1 MDHLSRTSHAIEDN
15 IKEIA
20 AKYNSEGKFVYF
32 PPVIIEKSAKNY
44 FFGHVMYLYTA
55 GKQILLKHN
64 AQKYI
69 SHFVISYEYHPFF
82 RKKYDFTCFFSSKLV
97 NLERI
102 LYWV

>member
-1 MDHLSRTSHAIEDN
+1 MDHISRTSQAIKDN
-15 IKEIA
+15 IKKIT
-20 AKYNSEGKFVYF
+20 AKYNSERKFLYF
-32 PPVIIEKSAKNY
+32 PPVIIKKSSKNY

-55 GKQILLKHN
+55 EKQILLKHI

-69 SHFVISYEYHPFF
+69 FHVVTSDEYHAFF